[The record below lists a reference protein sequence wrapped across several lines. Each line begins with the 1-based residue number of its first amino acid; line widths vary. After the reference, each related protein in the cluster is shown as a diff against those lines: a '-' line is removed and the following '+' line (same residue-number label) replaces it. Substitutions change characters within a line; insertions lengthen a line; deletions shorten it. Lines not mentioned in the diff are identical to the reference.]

1 MVEGGGR
8 ARRAALGWLVQAV
21 FQSQTETGDLLLQL
35 SDGLAGV
42 EMGQKQRAHVQC
54 PELRPPPEGLPDAP
68 GLSLSCGPQVQLCR
82 ELILELP
89 RVSFF
94 LATYLHT
101 YEFTSLYI
109 WWVKQH
115 ILRGSPNPPPLCC
128 AGSLV
133 ALLKHQRHIVKI
145 EGRMQNEEGIAEG
158 PL

>member
-1 MVEGGGR
+1 MEAGR
-8 ARRAALGWLVQAV
+8 AGLPWAGWCRLSSSRRRRRETSSCSSRMAWLGWRWDRNK
-21 FQSQTETGDLLLQL
+21 E
-35 SDGLAGV
+35 
-42 EMGQKQRAHVQC
+42 RHVQC